1 MAEDSLARRHRMA
14 RQHLRSDQAF
24 RRRQDRLAGA
34 MARKRLEI
42 GRLSSNIE
50 RLTRDERSAERGDLL
65 ERIGTA
71 KTEALRRI
79 NDLPWYALEKD
90 DWHQEVERIRPTA
103 ADAPQALTAIQER
116 VKRCRTASE
125 PLPIDPAPARL
136 GPLEAAW
143 GLRPAAVAVVRNA
156 ALCDPA
162 QQAQLTVALLLI
174 EIQLD
179 KLIELSRDWQSA

>member
-1 MAEDSLARRHRMA
+1 
-14 RQHLRSDQAF
+14 
-24 RRRQDRLAGA
+24 

-42 GRLSSNIE
+42 GRLSSNLE
-50 RLTRDERSAERGDLL
+50 RLTRDKRSAEREDLI

-90 DWHQEVERIRPTA
+90 DWHHEVERVSPTA
-103 ADAPQALTAIQER
+103 ADGPQVLTAILGR

-125 PLPIDPAPARL
+125 PAAIDAPPARL

-143 GLRPAAVAVVRNA
+143 GLRPASVATARKAV
-156 ALCDPA
+156 LCDPA

-179 KLIELSRDWQSA
+179 KLIELSQDWHSA